1 MDRTPHE
8 AGFALARTPYAPS
21 DGFRLTLGLMEPGW
35 EPYLG

>member
-1 MDRTPHE
+1 MDRTPRE
-8 AGFALARTPYAPS
+8 AGFSLARIPYAPS